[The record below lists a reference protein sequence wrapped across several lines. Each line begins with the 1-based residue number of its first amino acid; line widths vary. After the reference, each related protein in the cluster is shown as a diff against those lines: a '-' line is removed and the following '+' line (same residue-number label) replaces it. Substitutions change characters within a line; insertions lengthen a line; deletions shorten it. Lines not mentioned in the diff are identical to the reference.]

1 MTTRTVSFVAGALLV
16 TAHAAL
22 AGFPATDAFVP
33 MAASQSGMS
42 GTTWYTTLWI
52 YNPGANPATAA
63 VAFLER
69 NTANP
74 SPPVVDVPV
83 PPGESVRIE
92 NVVESLFH
100 LRAYGALRVTC
111 PGQKLVVTSR
121 VYTVPA
127 GGSGADSV
135 GQDFAAVPASF
146 AIGLGERSQILGAHQ
161 TLPAGD
167 SEFRFNFGF
176 VETTGHTANVRITA
190 YDEGGA
196 SLGSTDLQ
204 VREYSQRQVAF
215 RDRFPSASTENA
227 RLEVEVVSGSGRVI
241 PYGSLIANGSQDPT
255 TFEATYSA
263 ALLGSGAVVHDA
275 SLVGD
280 GTAAAPLGLA
290 DGAVTTGKLG
300 PEAVK
305 SGQLAPGA
313 VTFPKIGAALSPPK
327 TVEAAGA
334 AARDDDLYTLYSDL
348 TTIWWGEAATGDI
361 TAVTAGAGL
370 TGGGTEGDVS
380 LAVAVPLGL
389 VSAVLP
395 PDATITGANTAA
407 GFGLLGISASGTG
420 VRGDGST
427 GVWGQSGAGNG
438 VYGVSSGAGVGVA
451 GASVSGMGMLG
462 TGNPGIRGQHT
473 TLPAFGLLGSTLA
486 GAYGDNYQ
494 GPGVLGVSV
503 LSSGVEG
510 TSTSGIG
517 VYGHAAG
524 GYGVN
529 GYSTGND
536 GVRGT
541 STSAAHAGVYGRNAA
556 GDGAVGSSSAA
567 NKSGVYGFTDVLTG
581 YGVVGR
587 NLADGGLGILASHTV
602 GDEHSIG
609 VRGEGTRGLYGIG
622 SKFGVVAVAG
632 ALGGGAAVWGVGS
645 ATGPNDPPTW
655 ARAGEFDGNV
665 EVRGHLSKTS
675 GAFRIDH
682 PLDPENRYL
691 LHSFVESP
699 DMKNV
704 YDGTVTT
711 DANGD
716 AVVELPEWFEA
727 LNRDFRYQLTV
738 IGGFAQATV
747 SREISGGSFAIR
759 TSAGSVKVC
768 WQVTGIRKDP
778 YAERHRIPVE
788 VDKAAPERGKYLHP
802 DVYGMPPEQAIGW
815 NPEAARARDAAA
827 ALQEAP
833 ARSR

>member
-1 MTTRTVSFVAGALLV
+1 MPKRTVSLLTVAILV

-22 AGFPATDAFVP
+22 AAFPATDAFVP

-42 GTTWYTTLWI
+42 GTNWYTTLWI

-69 NTANP
+69 GTANP
-74 SPPVVDVPV
+74 SPPAVEVLV

-100 LRAYGALRVTC
+100 VRSFGALRVTC
-111 PGQKLVVTSR
+111 PTQKLVVTSR
-121 VYTVPA
+121 VYSVPT
-127 GGSGADSV
+127 GGGGADSV

-161 TLPAGD
+161 TLPSGD

-176 VETTGHTANVRITA
+176 VETTGHTANVRVTA
-190 YDEGGA
+190 WDEGGV

-204 VREYSQRQVAF
+204 VRELSQRQVAF
-215 RDRFPSASTENA
+215 RDRFPAASTENA

-241 PYGSLIANGSQDPT
+241 PFGSLIANETQDPT
-255 TFEATYSA
+255 TFEATYPD
-263 ALLGSGAVVHDA
+263 ALLGGGAVVHDA
-275 SLVGD
+275 TLAGD
-280 GTAAAPLGLA
+280 GTSASPLGLA
-290 DGAVTTGKLG
+290 DGAVTTAKLG
-300 PEAVK
+300 LDVVK
-305 SGQLAPGA
+305 TDQLAPGA
-313 VTFPKIGAALSPPK
+313 VTFPKIGAALAPPK
-327 TVEAAGA
+327 AVEAAGA
-334 AARDDDLYTLYSDL
+334 AARDDDLYVLYSDL
-348 TTIWWGEAATGDI
+348 VTIWWGEAATGDI
-361 TAVTAGAGL
+361 TAVSAGTGL
-370 TGGGTEGDVS
+370 AGGGTEGDVS

-407 GFGLLGISASGTG
+407 GFGLLGISSSGTG

-451 GASVSGMGMLG
+451 GASISGTGMLG
-462 TGNPGIRGQHT
+462 TGNPGVRGQHP
-473 TLPAFGLLGSTLA
+473 TLPAFGLLGSPLA

-510 TSTSGIG
+510 TSTSGVGVNGHASTSYGVIGSSTGNHG
-517 VYGHAAG
+517 VYG
-524 GYGVN
+524 
-529 GYSTGND
+529 T
-536 GVRGT
+536 T
-541 STSAAHAGVYGRNAA
+541 TSASHAGVQGRNAT
-556 GDGAVGSSSAA
+556 GDGTVGSSSGAG
-567 NKSGVYGFTDVLTG
+567 KSGVYGVTDVLTG

-602 GDEHSIG
+602 GDDHSIG

-622 SKFGVVAVAG
+622 SKFGVVATAG

-699 DMKNV
+699 EMKNV
-704 YDGTVTT
+704 YDGTVVT
-711 DANGD
+711 DGAGE

-738 IGGFAQATV
+738 VGGFAQATV

-759 TSAGSVKVC
+759 TSTGNVKVC
-768 WQVTGIRKDP
+768 WQVTGIRNDP

-788 VDKAAPERGKYLHP
+788 VDKAEAERGRYLHP
-802 DVYGMPPEQAIGW
+802 DVYDRPTELAIGW
-815 NPEAARARDAAA
+815 SRERDELRRAAA
-827 ALQEAP
+827 ALGAAQQP
-833 ARSR
+833 PD